1 MSIDNLFQNE
11 ENKKEGI
18 EQKVGTMSKF
28 FNGIKKTAFYFGS
41 LTMATYFGGTFPLL
55 MSAGMSAGEII
66 RIKKSKEK
74 FSFKKLKPVAYAG
87 MMCGLLVDTYIKYIT
102 GPIKTTS
109 LYGKLAKSLSL
120 IPLLFPFSFTA
131 AASNHFTSNYTPA
144 SFYRE
149 LTSSPKKVIKDFYN
163 EKIKGKYLSTINK
176 VFKYIYPPLALNA
189 SFHIIKPEYLLPA
202 LSGFFR
208 YKTHRTENKEKQI
221 YQSNQ
226 NLNYAG
232 A

>member
-1 MSIDNLFQNE
+1 MSIDNLLENE
-11 ENKKEGI
+11 NTNDGI
-18 EQKVGTMSKF
+18 ESKVSFTSRIF
-28 FNGIKKTAFYFGS
+28 TGIKKTAFYLGTLA
-41 LTMATYFGGTFPLL
+41 LTASVGGTFPLL

-131 AASNHFTSNYTPA
+131 AASNHFTSNYTLT

-149 LTSSPKKVIKDFYN
+149 LTSSPKKMIKDFYN
-163 EKIKGKYLSTINK
+163 EKIKGKYFSTINK

-189 SFHIIKPEYLLPA
+189 SFHLIKPEYLLPT